1 MKRFFAS
8 LTVFCLCAC
17 GPASAYDAV
26 YDRTINESREILK
39 RLLTSP
45 DQSIPVEL
53 LAKCKAIAIYPSVL
67 RAGFLAGARY
77 GHGVVLRRDKGTG
90 QWGPVAFSKVAGVS
104 AGLQV
109 GIQATDLILVVMNNQ
124 GLESLLGTRFALGA
138 GIGASVGPVGRNT
151 EVATDLALKAG
162 ILAYSQSR
170 GLFGGLMV
178 DGTVVMPDDGA
189 NAAYYGKP
197 VSSKEILFGTIPVQP
212 SSQELVADLQRY
224 SSYWA
229 DARAKNPV
237 KKTAVRAPVSAKGG
251 TASGG
256 KLTSK
261 TASKT
266 S

>member
-1 MKRFFAS
+1 MKRIFSWLIVFSLLTTAS
-8 LTVFCLCAC
+8 HAAD
-17 GPASAYDAV
+17 PA

-39 RLLTSP
+39 RVLASP

-67 RAGFLAGARY
+67 RAGFIAGARY

-90 QWGPVAFSKVAGVS
+90 KWGPVSFSKVGGIS
-104 AGLQV
+104 AGLQA

-124 GLESLLGTRFALGA
+124 GLESLLGTRLALGA
-138 GIGASVGPVGRNT
+138 GVGVSVGPVGRNT
-151 EVATDLALKAG
+151 EIATDLALKAG

-178 DGTVVMPDDGA
+178 DGTIVMPDDGA
-189 NAAYYGKP
+189 NHAYYGKP
-197 VSSKEILFGTIPVQP
+197 LSPKEILYGNVPIQP

-229 DARAKNPV
+229 DAQAKKPI
-237 KKTAVRAPVSAKGG
+237 KKPAPPKGTPVSVSKSSEKYPAKK
-251 TASGG
+251 A
-256 KLTSK
+256 
-261 TASKT
+261 
-266 S
+266 